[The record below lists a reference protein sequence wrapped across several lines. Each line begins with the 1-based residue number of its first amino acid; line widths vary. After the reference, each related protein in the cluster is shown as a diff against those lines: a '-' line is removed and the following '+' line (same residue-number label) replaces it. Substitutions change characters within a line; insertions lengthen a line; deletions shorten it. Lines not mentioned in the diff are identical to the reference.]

1 MGGLEIRRIFLGL
14 GLAVSAYLLIL
25 AWTSQPDQI
34 GSQRSTSISES
45 PVIESIETGQTI
57 EISSNRITPLPVRE
71 TDIPVL
77 QPKTTTSTN
86 ILQEPSRTDL
96 SRLIKIETNVLNV
109 WIDLLGGDITRV
121 ELVQYPQSMDEGSPP
136 IHLLTRSN
144 DQIYIAQSGLIGDGP
159 DSGDRRP
166 LYRAERNGLVF
177 RDKEGD
183 LVLTTEHDGL
193 VIKKIFAFNPNEYLI
208 NVVYEVENI
217 SEEDFVAGMFSQIKR
232 DGKLPQ
238 RDESL
243 FFAPNP
249 YLGGA
254 TTTDETRYE
263 KIAFEDVN
271 EGKKS
276 FAKQGGWIGFLQHY
290 FLTAWIPQEEESNRF
305 EFLRSS
311 DQNYI
316 FRTIG
321 PTKQIAPFEIG
332 RWSSGFYAGPKNQIA
347 LAEISENLNMTVDYG
362 FLWWI
367 AEPLFSILNYFHKVT
382 GNWGAAIILLTVF
395 VKAALFW
402 FSHKGYHS
410 MANLRRV
417 APAMKRLQ
425 ERYSNDREKLQKEM
439 MALYQKEGANPLGGC
454 LPMLLP
460 MPIFLALYWVLLE
473 SVELRH
479 TPFILWIDDL
489 SAMDPYF
496 VLPLLMGAST
506 YLMQALNPQVGDP
519 MQQKIMKIMPVMF
532 TVLFLFFPAGLVLY
546 WLVNNL
552 ISITHQTYVYKIVE
566 RKTAKTS

>member
-25 AWTSQPDQI
+25 AWTSQPDQTR
-34 GSQRSTSISES
+34 SQQSVSISETLIIDPS
-45 PVIESIETGQTI
+45 ATTQTT
-57 EISSNRITPLPVRE
+57 EITEDNTTPSLASE
-71 TDIPVL
+71 KDIPIL
-77 QPKTTTSTN
+77 QPQEKTGFS
-86 ILQEPSRTDL
+86 EKPSRVDL
-96 SRLIKIETNVLNV
+96 SRLVKVETNALNV
-109 WIDLLGGDITRV
+109 WIDLLGGDIVRV

-136 IHLLTRSN
+136 IYLLTRSN
-144 DQIYIAQSGLIGDGP
+144 DQIYLAQSGLIGDGP
-159 DSGDRRP
+159 DSGDGRP
-166 LYRAERNGLVF
+166 LYKVERNGLIL
-177 RDKEGD
+177 RDEEGE
-183 LVLTTEHDGL
+183 LVLTTDHNGL
-193 VIKKIFAFNPNEYLI
+193 VIKKIFTFNPDDYLV
-208 NVVYEVENI
+208 NVLYEVENI
-217 SEEDFVAGMFSQIKR
+217 SDENFVAGMFAQIKR
-232 DGKLPQ
+232 DNKLPQ

-263 KIAFEDVN
+263 KITFDDVN

-276 FAKQGGWIGFLQHY
+276 FSKQGGWIGFLQHY

-305 EFLRSS
+305 ESLRSA
-311 DQNYI
+311 DDTYI

-321 PTKQIAPFEIG
+321 PTKQIAPSETG
-332 RWSSGFYAGPKNQIA
+332 RWSSGFYAGPKNQIE
-347 LAEISENLNMTVDYG
+347 LAKISENLNMTVDYG
-362 FLWWI
+362 ILWWI
-367 AEPLFSILNYFHKVT
+367 AEPLFSVMNYFHKVT

-439 MALYQKEGANPLGGC
+439 MSLYQKEGANPLGGC

-460 MPIFLALYWVLLE
+460 MPIFFALYWVLLE

-479 TPFILWIDDL
+479 TPFILWIEDL

-552 ISITHQTYVYKIVE
+552 ISIAHQTYVYKLVE

>member
-77 QPKTTTSTN
+77 QPKTATSTN
-86 ILQEPSRTDL
+86 ILQEPRRTDL

-276 FAKQGGWIGFLQHY
+276 FSKQGGWIGFLQHY

-305 EFLRSS
+305 ESLRSS
-311 DQNYI
+311 DQTYI

-552 ISITHQTYVYKIVE
+552 ISIAHQTYVYKIVE

>member
-25 AWTSQPDQI
+25 DWTSQSDQTR
-34 GSQRSTSISES
+34 SQQPASISEALI
-45 PVIESIETGQTI
+45 IEPKPTDQTMSITEDNTAPSLT
-57 EISSNRITPLPVRE
+57 SK

-77 QPKTTTSTN
+77 QP
-86 ILQEPSRTDL
+86 QESSVLSAKPSRVDL
-96 SRLIKIETNVLNV
+96 SRLVKVETNVLNV
-109 WIDLLGGDITRV
+109 WIDLLGGDIVRV
-121 ELVQYPQSMDEGSPP
+121 ELVQYPQSMDEGSSP
-136 IHLLTRSN
+136 IHLLTRSS
-144 DQIYIAQSGLIGDGP
+144 DQIYVAQSGLIGDGP
-159 DSGDRRP
+159 DSGDGRP
-166 LYRAERNGLVF
+166 VYKVQRNRLTL
-177 RDKEGD
+177 RDEEGE
-183 LVLTTEHDGL
+183 LILTTDHNGL
-193 VIKKIFAFNPNEYLI
+193 VIKKIFAFNPDDYLI
-208 NVVYEVENI
+208 NVGYEVKNI
-217 SEEDFVAGMFSQIKR
+217 SSGNFVAGMFAQIKR
-232 DGKLPQ
+232 DSKLPQ

-254 TTTDETRYE
+254 TTSDETRYE
-263 KIAFEDVN
+263 KITFEDVN

-276 FAKQGGWIGFLQHY
+276 FSKQGGWIGFLQHY
-290 FLTAWIPQEEESNRF
+290 FLTAWIPQEKELNRF
-305 EFLRSS
+305 ESLRSA
-311 DQNYI
+311 DDTYI

-321 PTKQIAPFEIG
+321 STKQIAPSETG

-367 AEPLFSILNYFHKVT
+367 AEPLFIVLNFFHEVT

-425 ERYSNDREKLQKEM
+425 ERYSNDREKLSKEM

-479 TPFILWIDDL
+479 TPFILWIEDL

-552 ISITHQTYVYKIVE
+552 ISIAHQTYVYKLVE
-566 RKTAKTS
+566 RKTAKKS

>member
-1 MGGLEIRRIFLGL
+1 M
-14 GLAVSAYLLIL
+14 
-25 AWTSQPDQI
+25 
-34 GSQRSTSISES
+34 
-45 PVIESIETGQTI
+45 
-57 EISSNRITPLPVRE
+57 
-71 TDIPVL
+71 
-77 QPKTTTSTN
+77 
-86 ILQEPSRTDL
+86 
-96 SRLIKIETNVLNV
+96 
-109 WIDLLGGDITRV
+109 RV

-136 IHLLTRSN
+136 IHLLTRSS
-144 DQIYIAQSGLIGDGP
+144 DQIYLAQSGLIGDGP
-159 DSGDRRP
+159 DSGDSRP
-166 LYRAERNGLVF
+166 IYKVERNGLVF
-177 RDKEGD
+177 RDEEGE
-183 LVLTTEHDGL
+183 LVLTTDHNGL
-193 VIKKIFAFNPNEYLI
+193 VIKKIFAFNPDDYLI
-208 NVVYEVENI
+208 NVGYEVKNI
-217 SEEDFVAGMFSQIKR
+217 SDENFVAGMFAQIKR
-232 DGKLPQ
+232 DSKLPQ

-263 KIAFEDVN
+263 KITFEDVD

-276 FAKQGGWIGFLQHY
+276 FSKQGGWIGFLQHY
-290 FLTAWIPQEEESNRF
+290 FLTAWIPQEKELNRF
-305 EFLRSS
+305 ESLRSA
-311 DQNYI
+311 DDTYI

-321 PTKQIAPFEIG
+321 STKQIAPLETG

-367 AEPLFSILNYFHKVT
+367 AEPLFSVLNYFHEVT

-425 ERYSNDREKLQKEM
+425 ERYSNDREKLSKEM

-479 TPFILWIDDL
+479 TPFILWIEDL

-552 ISITHQTYVYKIVE
+552 ISIAHQTYVYKIVE